1 MSEDDTTFAIIRN
14 CFFDLDLAHVV
25 LGIMVCLVAKKLELV
40 LLVFAIFA
48 DVEHCLC
55 FCVSSLQCFL
65 RDQSWQECKMSS
77 RCKGL
82 ITCLACFIHLCGLN
96 EVLKLLSKNSYSQKL
111 TGFNLWRLFHVMIDQ
126 ICRQQLLCFFHILFR
141 PIDFQV
147 QCFYN
152 VQELLEGKISLFFHS
167 GNTLTLTILVSRIA
181 FAH

>member
-1 MSEDDTTFAIIRN
+1 MSEDVATFELFRFG
-14 CFFDLDLAHVV
+14 FFDLLFLHVV
-25 LGIMVCLVAKKLELV
+25 LGSMICLMAKKLELV
-40 LLVFAIFA
+40 LLIFTIFA
-48 DVEHCLC
+48 DVEHSLC
-55 FCVSSLQCFL
+55 FGVTSLQRFL

-96 EVLKLLSKNSYSQKL
+96 EVLELLSKNSYGQKL

-126 ICRQQLLCFFHILFR
+126 ISRQQLLCFFHILFR